1 MSDLSAIQRRTFR
14 LNILQL
20 SPRALDTIK
29 LIAFLAM
36 LLDHFNTLFLSPV
49 RPEIYAVGR
58 MAFPLF
64 CLVWAINVL
73 RRPEKL
79 QQSANRLWMWSIL
92 TQPIF
97 YLAFQ
102 HQNPWY
108 ALNILFVFAVAT
120 QLLAWIKRYGKKG
133 MFYGGTILLVSLP
146 LLTPASY
153 GLQGLVLAITLAI
166 WLSPECSRENM
177 LPEAL
182 IMVALITLNGFSHI
196 ITQPADTLLFAVLP
210 TVLLPL
216 ATISLTRNLAS
227 KSSARFMPRH
237 FFYVSYAG
245 HLLCYAA
252 FLGVL

>member
-1 MSDLSAIQRRTFR
+1 M
-14 LNILQL
+14 
-20 SPRALDTIK
+20 
-29 LIAFLAM
+29 AM
-36 LLDHFNTLFLSPV
+36 LLDHFNTLFLNPV
-49 RPEIYAVGR
+49 RPELYAVGR

-73 RRPEKL
+73 RKPENL
-79 QQSANRLWMWSIL
+79 QQSANRLWMWSIS

-97 YLAFQ
+97 TLAFQ

-120 QLLAWIKRYGKKG
+120 QLLAWIKRFGKKG

-146 LLTPASY
+146 FLTPASY
-153 GLQGLVLAITLAI
+153 GLQGLVLAISLAI
-166 WLSPECSRENM
+166 WLSPERSRVNII
-177 LPEAL
+177 PEAL

-196 ITQPADTLLFAVLP
+196 ITRPADTLLFALLP

-216 ATISLTRNLAS
+216 ATITLTRNLAL
-227 KSSARFMPRH
+227 KSSERFMPRH

-245 HLLCYAA
+245 HLLCYAG
-252 FLGVL
+252 LLMVI